1 MNTDPRGLEDSVKPN
16 IEDAQS
22 FFDKAYEKIFTVNV
36 PSDIDCDFRREMK
49 LKLEELLFDVKDL
62 TDEIDKYISDLK
74 EVNAGTRKTVENLT
88 FGEFLSDNFGK
99 MDLGMMFSDIP
110 GTFNNLMYNWTPQRQ
125 EATRDLMT
133 DAALGVGNTLADDAK
148 KTCATIANSFVALLS
163 GAGKALE
170 NIFDS
175 VMTAQ
180 AYETYADTQVSRSNY
195 FII

>member
-1 MNTDPRGLEDSVKPN
+1 MNTDPSGLEDSVKPN

-74 EVNAGTRKTVENLT
+74 EVNAGTRKTVEGFT
-88 FGEFLSDNFGK
+88 FGEMNFG
-99 MDLGMMFSDIP
+99 MLFSDIP
-110 GTFNNLMYNWTPQRQ
+110 GKFNDLMYNWSPQRQ
-125 EATRDLMT
+125 EATRDLMI
-133 DAALGVGNTLADDAK
+133 DAALGVG
-148 KTCATIANSFVALLS
+148 KTTGATIANSFTALLS
-163 GAGKALE
+163 GAAKAFE
-170 NIFDS
+170 NIGDAF
-175 VMTAQ
+175 MIAQ
-180 AYETYADTQVSRSNY
+180 AHETYADTQATRSNV

>member
-1 MNTDPRGLEDSVKPN
+1 MNTDPSGLEDSVKPN

-74 EVNAGTRKTVENLT
+74 EVNAGTRKTVEGFT
-88 FGEFLSDNFGK
+88 FEEMNFG
-99 MDLGMMFSDIP
+99 MLFSDIP
-110 GTFNNLMYNWTPQRQ
+110 GKFYDLTYNWNPQRQ
-125 EATRDLMT
+125 EALRNLMT
-133 DAALGVGNTLADDAK
+133 DAALDVVNT
-148 KTCATIANSFVALLS
+148 TGATIANSFTALLS
-163 GAGKALE
+163 GAAKAFE
-170 NIFDS
+170 NIGDAF
-175 VMTAQ
+175 MIAQ
-180 AYETYADTQVSRSNY
+180 AHETYADTQATRSNV